1 MTLRDRQRS
10 LGIHPMGPAGSRVE
24 GWQQGHFSLRTD
36 DAKPTLRVS
45 ASDWNFLLPCWRRN
59 GGSKNMMAGSTLHLI
74 YDRLVSR
81 SAFICP
87 AFYSTSKHG
96 GRILFYGVQRIAT
109 SRNFPP
115 CSFQI
120 TSPSLLP
127 VPQVMRNWMGFGLE
141 NSHCNIC
148 SSFCKW
154 GHLDLT
160 TGWCQHQGTE
170 VPFLWPFIHYSL
182 IYHAAIIFI
191 LSF

>member
-1 MTLRDRQRS
+1 
-10 LGIHPMGPAGSRVE
+10 
-24 GWQQGHFSLRTD
+24 
-36 DAKPTLRVS
+36 
-45 ASDWNFLLPCWRRN
+45 
-59 GGSKNMMAGSTLHLI
+59 MMAGSTLHLI

-141 NSHCNIC
+141 NTVIATYALHFVNEDI
-148 SSFCKW
+148 W
-154 GHLDLT
+154 
-160 TGWCQHQGTE
+160 
-170 VPFLWPFIHYSL
+170 
-182 IYHAAIIFI
+182 I
-191 LSF
+191 LLQVGASTRELKSRFYDPSYITP